1 MIKGITFND
10 VLIMPKY
17 SEIDSRR
24 EVNLSKNFGPFTLDL
39 PIFAANMKTVCGPRM
54 AYAMYKHGAIGIMHR
69 FCSIEQA
76 VKDIDLFWEYYSE
89 DHGLG
94 NCDLS
99 LLTNDHLY
107 SFGASIGI
115 QDDDIERLDKLYAAG
130 ARIICIDIAN
140 GHCKR
145 MKDMI
150 KIIKSKNYKD
160 LYLIAGNVATYE
172 GTRDLI
178 DWGADCIK
186 VGIGGGSACETRKN
200 AAIGVPQLT
209 AIERAR
215 DAVNELGAN
224 NVRII
229 SDGGIKYTG
238 DISKALK
245 YADGVMVGGFISGT
259 SETPGQVFKDDDG
272 EYYKMYMGSASGENK
287 TSNSQANEYIE
298 GIAKKI
304 KIRGHVKY
312 ILKEIKEG
320 VQSTFSYVGAKT
332 IDEFRNNCEF
342 IELSSGGKSESKL

>member
-1 MIKGITFND
+1 MNKSLTFSD
-10 VLIMPKY
+10 VLIVPKY
-17 SEIDSRR
+17 SEIESRR
-24 EVNLSKNFGPFTLDL
+24 EVSLHKNFGLFTLDL

-54 AYAMYKHGAIGIMHR
+54 AYAMYKYGAMGIMHR

-76 VKDIDLFWEYYSE
+76 VKDIDLFWEYYCE

-94 NCDLS
+94 NVDLS
-99 LLTNDHLY
+99 FLTNDHLY

-150 KIIKSKNYKD
+150 KIIKSKNYPG
-160 LYLIAGNVATYE
+160 LYLMAGNVATYE

-209 AIERAR
+209 AIQSAREAVIASKRA
-215 DAVNELGAN
+215 DVS
-224 NVRII
+224 II

-245 YADGVMVGGFISGT
+245 ESDGVMVGGFISGT

-287 TSNSQANEYIE
+287 TSNGQANEYIE
-298 GIAKKI
+298 GIAKKV

-312 ILKEIKEG
+312 ILKEIREG
-320 VQSTFSYVGAKT
+320 VQSTLSYVNARNL
-332 IDEFRNNCEF
+332 DEFRKNCEF
-342 IELSSGGKSESKL
+342 IELSSGGKLESKL